1 MITPLFIL
9 LIYAEGILACFSPC
23 GLAAIPTYLSYLTGF
38 EKQPW
43 RALAAG
49 LLFTIGLALTSAL
62 LGVVAAAI
70 GVLLL
75 PPLSITYAF
84 MGVLMIVCGIVFL
97 TYIQRY
103 VCKYRPIDEFSRFS
117 GIFGAFLLGLT
128 FGLVLNICA
137 TPILGAVLTLIAL
150 YKSIPLGFGLLFL
163 FGFGL
168 GTPLIVA
175 SPLVA
180 KGHDLLSERYLTV
193 SRWLSRIAGIILII
207 LGVDLL
213 LPLFGFPTIIFRFLG
228 GGI

>member
-9 LIYAEGILACFSPC
+9 VIYIEGILACFSPC
-23 GLAAIPTYLSYLTGF
+23 GLATIPTFLSYLTGF

-43 RALAAG
+43 RALTVG
-49 LLFTIGLALTSAL
+49 LLFTIGLAITSAL
-62 LGVVAAAI
+62 LGALAAAI
-70 GVLLL
+70 GVLLA
-75 PPLSITYAF
+75 PPLEISYAVL
-84 MGVLMIVCGIVFL
+84 GVVMIVCGIVFL

-150 YKSIPLGFGLLFL
+150 NQSIPLGFGLLFV

-168 GTPLIVA
+168 GTPLIIA
-175 SPLVA
+175 SPFVA
-180 KGHDLLSERYLTV
+180 KGHDLLSERYMTI

-213 LPLFGFPTIIFRFLG
+213 LPLFGFPTIIFRLLG
-228 GGI
+228 GAV